1 MSEDLIAKF
10 PKNLQFCKKIATI
23 IIVSENLTLFSIKNK
38 TPPTINKTII
48 GSLTI
53 LMQFFTNVCKA

>member
-10 PKNLQFCKKIATI
+10 QEFTIVKIATI
-23 IIVSENLTLFSIKNK
+23 IIVSGNLILFSIKNK
-38 TPPTINKTII
+38 TTPTINKTII

-53 LMQFFTNVCKA
+53 LMQFFANVCKA